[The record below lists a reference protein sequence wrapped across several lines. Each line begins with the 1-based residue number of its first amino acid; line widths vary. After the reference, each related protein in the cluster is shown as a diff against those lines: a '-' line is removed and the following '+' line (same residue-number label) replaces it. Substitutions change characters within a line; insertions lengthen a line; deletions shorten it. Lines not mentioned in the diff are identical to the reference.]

1 MFHTHKGI
9 TRRTPFKQQKNSHF
23 DLLFHCIKKTCVNK
37 SEKKNN
43 HIKCIQGKINNNVN
57 IKTMQASE
65 NRTMN
70 VIYLIK
76 SIQKKK
82 KQQKKEKTDNSS
94 KVYVFSFAPTHKDL
108 QITKSIE

>member
-23 DLLFHCIKKTCVNK
+23 NLLFHCIKKTCVNK

-82 KQQKKEKTDNSS
+82 NNKKKKKPITVQRFTFFCSHPHTKTF
-94 KVYVFSFAPTHKDL
+94 K
-108 QITKSIE
+108 